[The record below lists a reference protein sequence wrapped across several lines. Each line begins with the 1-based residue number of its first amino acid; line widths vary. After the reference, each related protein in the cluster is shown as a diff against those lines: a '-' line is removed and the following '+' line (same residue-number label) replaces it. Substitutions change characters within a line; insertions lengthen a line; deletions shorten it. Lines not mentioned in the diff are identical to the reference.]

1 MYCTA
6 TYLHSGTFK
15 FKITCIRDKSAY
27 LFLPWLMNERYENIF
42 EKTFQEVELL
52 GVWMKVQGTSI
63 ILSQNP

>member
-1 MYCTA
+1 
-6 TYLHSGTFK
+6 
-15 FKITCIRDKSAY
+15 
-27 LFLPWLMNERYENIF
+27 MNERYENIF